1 MVNDRKKK
9 RNLILAA
16 AAVLVVIIFI
26 AAIPIEIPDTI
37 TVEGK
42 ILAAHEW
49 LMVRQTDGSVLIS
62 RRDNRSD
69 FVNSYTAFQVDRGDV
84 FQFLLDDRYVEQRT
98 INTGDTLGRIFSHRL
113 YQEISRL
120 EGLLGV
126 AEANQMVLASGEKEA
141 LINQARN
148 EYELNVER
156 AAVQAKILER
166 QTKLYDDALISN
178 EEYEITSGLARI
190 AELEAQVA
198 DARLKALMTG
208 EKPAQIRLASSE
220 IYAASRELSDLKN
233 KLSRFTLVSPIDGQ
247 ISTAFSADTML
258 LISSTER
265 VALMPI
271 PDEYFQSVSDGQSF
285 KAHDLSL
292 DQYVSGTIEFK
303 GSMLRKLGTG
313 QVFFAVGNMEGDASI
328 FPLGMITRYD
338 IEARPKLLS
347 EYITRFIKTLFW

>member
-1 MVNDRKKK
+1 MIDGKKKK
-9 RNLILAA
+9 RYIILTV
-16 AAVLVVIIFI
+16 AAVFIVIIFI
-26 AAIPIEIPDTI
+26 ALIPVQIPETI
-37 TVEGK
+37 TAEGK
-42 ILAAHEW
+42 ILAANEW

-62 RRDNRSD
+62 QRDNRSD
-69 FVNSYTAFQVDRGDV
+69 FVKSYTAFQIDRGDV
-84 FQFLLDDRYVEQRT
+84 FQFMLDERFAGQRT
-98 INTGDTLGRIFSHRL
+98 ISAGDTLGRIFSHRL

-126 AEANQMVLASGEKEA
+126 AQANQKVLASGEKEA

-156 AAVQAKILER
+156 ATVQAKILER
-166 QTKLYDDALISN
+166 QTKLYNDALISN

-198 DARLKALMTG
+198 DARLRALMTG
-208 EKPAQIRLASSE
+208 EKPAEIQLASSE
-220 IYAASRELSDLKN
+220 IYAASRELNDLKN
-233 KLSRFTLVSPIDGQ
+233 KLSRFTMVSPIDGQ

-258 LISSTER
+258 LVSSTER

-271 PDEYFQSVSDGQSF
+271 PDEYYHSVSDGQSF

-292 DQYVSGTIEFK
+292 DQYVSGTIGFK
-303 GSMLRKLGTG
+303 GTMLRKLGTG
-313 QVFFAVGNMEGDASI
+313 QVFFVVGNIEDDASI
-328 FPLGMITRYD
+328 FPLGMIARCE

-347 EYITRFIKTLFW
+347 QYISRFIKTLFW